1 MTQDIEIQITD
12 EDIRNAF
19 QQKVSQ
25 VANLEL
31 RVSALS
37 RRIVELENQ
46 LDEETDDAEG
56 G

>member
-1 MTQDIEIQITD
+1 MPQDIEIQITD

-46 LDEETDDAEG
+46 SEDTDDAEG

>member
-25 VANLEL
+25 VAKLEL

-37 RRIVELENQ
+37 RRIVELESQ
-46 LDEETDDAEG
+46 SEDTDDAEG

>member
-1 MTQDIEIQITD
+1 MQQDIEIQITD

-37 RRIVELENQ
+37 RRIVELESQ
-46 LDEETDDAEG
+46 SEDTDDAEG

>member
-12 EDIRNAF
+12 EDIRNAL
-19 QQKVSQ
+19 QQKISQ

-37 RRIVELENQ
+37 RRIVELESQ
-46 LDEETDDAEG
+46 QQEKTDDAEG
-56 G
+56 

>member
-12 EDIRNAF
+12 EDIRNAL
-19 QQKVSQ
+19 QQKISQ

-37 RRIVELENQ
+37 RRIVELESQ
-46 LDEETDDAEG
+46 SEDTDDAEG

>member
-37 RRIVELENQ
+37 RRIVELESQ
-46 LDEETDDAEG
+46 SEDTDDDEG

>member
-1 MTQDIEIQITD
+1 MTHDIEIQITD

-37 RRIVELENQ
+37 RRIVELESQ
-46 LDEETDDAEG
+46 SEDTDDAEG

>member
-12 EDIRNAF
+12 EDIRTAF
-19 QQKVSQ
+19 QQTVSQ

-37 RRIVELENQ
+37 RRIVELESQ
-46 LDEETDDAEG
+46 SEDTDDAEG

>member
-46 LDEETDDAEG
+46 SEDTDDAEG